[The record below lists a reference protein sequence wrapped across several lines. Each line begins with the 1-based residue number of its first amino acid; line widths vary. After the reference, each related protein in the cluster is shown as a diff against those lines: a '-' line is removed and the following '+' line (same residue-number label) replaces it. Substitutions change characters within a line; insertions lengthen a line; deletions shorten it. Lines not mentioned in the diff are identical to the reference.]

1 MLRSIRKSSSGS
13 KSSKR
18 SKRNNKSNSK
28 NNNKRRTKT
37 NHRGG
42 AIYSFDLTNKIGGQA
57 TNIALNGTSDGD
69 CPSSKTADL
78 GFVNYGISKGGNRK
92 RNKSNKKAKNLRKS
106 KKPNNN
112 KRFHKH

>member
-69 CPSSKTADL
+69 CPGSKTADL
-78 GFVNYGISKGGNRK
+78 GFTNYGLTRPDYSLIGGDCKRK
-92 RNKSNKKAKNLRKS
+92 KS
-106 KKPNNN
+106 KKSRSKKANN
-112 KRFHKH
+112 KRFRKH

>member
-42 AIYSFDLTNKIGGQA
+42 AIYSFDLTDKIGGQA
-57 TNIALNGTSDGD
+57 TNIALNGTNDGD
-69 CPSSKTADL
+69 CPGSKTADL
-78 GFVNYGISKGGNRK
+78 GFTNYGLTRGGDRK
-92 RNKSNKKAKNLRKS
+92 RNKSHKKTKKLHS
-106 KKPNNN
+106 KKPNN
-112 KRFHKH
+112 KRFRKH